1 MNLGEQVLSDLV
13 AALKDLYSNIDVENT
28 KNKLSTVL
36 SEYYIQRVELSE
48 VHPDL
53 EDKIQLFIT
62 SKKLEGFSPIT
73 LDNYLLE
80 LSMFADIVKKKAED
94 IATADVRM
102 YLSQDGTLKMSTIR
116 KKLSVLKS
124 FFSWLASEEYIK
136 LDPTTKLKA
145 PKDEYLLPKSLSIEE
160 LEMLRESCGTVRQR
174 AFLEILYATGCRLSE
189 VHGLDKSD
197 INIQNMSTLV
207 IGKGDKQREVYFSI
221 RAMYHLGKY
230 LKGRNDNCEA
240 LMVTERKPYRRLS
253 KRGIQREIGIIAKRA
268 GLQDKVSP
276 HVLRHTFAT
285 LTLNNGA
292 ELVAIQELL
301 GHSSP
306 DTTLRYAKITHERK
320 REQHKKYLIQ

>member
-1 MNLGEQVLSDLV
+1 
-13 AALKDLYSNIDVENT
+13 
-28 KNKLSTVL
+28 
-36 SEYYIQRVELSE
+36 
-48 VHPDL
+48 
-53 EDKIQLFIT
+53 
-62 SKKLEGFSPIT
+62 
-73 LDNYLLE
+73 
-80 LSMFADIVKKKAED
+80 MFADIVKKKAED

-136 LDPTTKLKA
+136 RDPTTKLKA
-145 PKDEYLLPKSLSIEE
+145 PKEEYRLPKSLSIEE
-160 LEMLRESCGTVRQR
+160 LEMLRESCDTVRQR

-189 VHGLDKSD
+189 VHGLDKAD
-197 INIQNMSTLV
+197 INLQKMSTLV

-230 LKGRNDNCEA
+230 IKGRNDNCEA
-240 LMVTERKPYRRLS
+240 LMVTERRSYRRLS
-253 KRGIQREIGIIAKRA
+253 KRGIQREIYIIAQKA

-306 DTTLRYAKITHERK
+306 DTTLSMEI
-320 REQHKKYLIQ
+320 

>member
-1 MNLGEQVLSDLV
+1 MNLVEQLLSDLV
-13 AALKDLYSNIDVENT
+13 AALKDLYPNIEVENT

-36 SEYYIQRVELSE
+36 SEYYIQRVELGE

-53 EDKIQLFIT
+53 EDKIQLFI
-62 SKKLEGFSPIT
+62 SAKRLEGLSSIT
-73 LDNYLLE
+73 LGNYLLE

-102 YLSQDGTLKMSTIR
+102 YLSQEGTLKMSTIR
-116 KKLSVLKS
+116 KKLSTLKS
-124 FFSWLASEEYIK
+124 FFSWLVSEEYIK
-136 LDPTTKLKA
+136 RDPTTKLKA
-145 PKDEYLLPKSLSIEE
+145 PKDEYRLPKSLSIEE
-160 LEMLRESCGTVRQR
+160 LEMLREACETVRQR
-174 AFLEILYATGCRLSE
+174 AFLEVLYATGCRLSE
-189 VHGLDKSD
+189 VHGLNKAD
-197 INIQNMSTLV
+197 INQHNMSTLV

-221 RAMYHLGKY
+221 RAMYHLNKY
-230 LKGRNDNCEA
+230 LKQREDDCEA
-240 LMVTERKPYRRLS
+240 LMITERKLYRRLS
-253 KRGIQREIGIIAKRA
+253 KRGIQREIGIIAQKA

>member
-13 AALKDLYSNIDVENT
+13 AALKELYPNIEVEKT

-36 SEYYIQRVELSE
+36 SEYYIQRVELGE

-53 EDKIQLFIT
+53 EDKIKLFI
-62 SKKLEGFSPIT
+62 SAKKLEGLSSIT
-73 LDNYLLE
+73 LDNYLME

-136 LDPTTKLKA
+136 RDPTTKLKA
-145 PKDEYLLPKSLSIEE
+145 PKDEYRLPKSLSIEE
-160 LEMLRESCGTVRQR
+160 LEMLRESCDTVRRR

-189 VHGLDKSD
+189 VHGLDKAD
-197 INIQNMSTLV
+197 INLQNMSTLV

-230 LKGRNDNCEA
+230 IKGRNDNCEA
-240 LMVTERKPYRRLS
+240 LMVTERKPHRRLS
-253 KRGIQREIGIIAKRA
+253 KRGIQREIEIIAQKA